1 MSEQQQH
8 VLIVDDDKAVRD
20 ALEFA
25 LRLQGFNVHAYG
37 GGEEVLAYRD
47 LEHAGCLIVDDNMP
61 NMGGLELINRLRERR
76 IPIPAILITSHA
88 TDRLHARAAVAGVR
102 VVLEKPFLENAL
114 AASIETILSCRTPG
128 AAASCDHT

>member
-1 MSEQQQH
+1 MSEQRQH

-25 LRLQGFNVHAYG
+25 LRLQGFDVHAYG
-37 GGEEVLAYRD
+37 GGEEVLADRD

-61 NMGGLELINRLRERR
+61 DMGGLELIDRLRELR
-76 IPIPAILITSHA
+76 IPVPAILITSHA
-88 TDRLHARAAVAGVR
+88 TDRLQARAAVAGVR

-114 AASIETILSCRTPG
+114 
-128 AAASCDHT
+128 